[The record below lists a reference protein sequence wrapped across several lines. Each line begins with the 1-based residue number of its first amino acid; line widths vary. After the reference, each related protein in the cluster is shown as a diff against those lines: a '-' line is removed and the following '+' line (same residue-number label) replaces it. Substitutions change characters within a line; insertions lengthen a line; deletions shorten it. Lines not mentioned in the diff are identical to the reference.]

1 MELQGS
7 VAIVTGGASG
17 LGEATTRRFVD
28 AGASVVIVDMNA
40 EKGAALADELGEAV
54 QFAQADVANPEQVQ
68 AAVDA
73 ATATG
78 PLRVAVNCAGTGWV
92 GRLVNRDGSP
102 HDLDVFKKILEIN
115 LIGTFN
121 VCRLAASAMAVQ
133 EPNDGGERGVL
144 INTASVAA
152 FDGQIGQDAYS
163 ASKAGVAG
171 MTLPLARDCAP
182 IGIRVVTIA
191 PGLFDT
197 PLLGLLPP
205 DQKDALSLNVVF
217 PKRLGDVAEYAMLTE
232 QIVRNPYLNGE
243 TIRLDGALR
252 MPPKG

>member
-28 AGASVVIVDMNA
+28 AGAAVVIVDMNA
-40 EKGAALADELGEAV
+40 EKGAALADELGDAV

-73 ATATG
+73 ATAKG

-121 VCRLAASAMAVQ
+121 VCRLAASAMAAQ

-217 PKRLGDVAEYAMLTE
+217 PKRLGDVAEYAMLAE
-232 QIVRNPYLNGE
+232 QIVLNPYLNGE